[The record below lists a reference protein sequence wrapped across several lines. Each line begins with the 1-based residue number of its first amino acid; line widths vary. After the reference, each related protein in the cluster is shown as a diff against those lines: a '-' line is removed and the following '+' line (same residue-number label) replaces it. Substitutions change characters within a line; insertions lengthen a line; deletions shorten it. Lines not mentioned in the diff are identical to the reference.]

1 MTATPHPNRQTCQP
15 TTASTGRKTRTLSGK
30 PASPPPAAKMNE
42 QAQRLYGRND
52 HTLTPSWLKVQPVAP
67 IVTVLVTLSLFW

>member
-30 PASPPPAAKMNE
+30 PASPQPAAKMNE

-52 HTLTPSWLKVQPVAP
+52 HAATHRTAPEREQANGLKPA
-67 IVTVLVTLSLFW
+67 SSKS